1 MAEKH
6 PTLKQQQQ
14 QQRQQLIQQQQKV
27 IDERLEEFSHQR
39 QQKEQQKQEQAQQ
52 QEKPAEVEKCPE
64 CNYKTTNAA
73 YMTTHRKM
81 AHPVSA
87 RNPLCCLLCD
97 FASPDEK
104 YINAHLHVAHQIK
117 EDKKCPHCSNAFD
130 TQVCFLSDPFLLF
143 TFGHK
148 VCCFLL

>member
-14 QQRQQLIQQQQKV
+14 QLKQQQEQQRQQLLQQQQKV

-39 QQKEQQKQEQAQQ
+39 QQKEQQQQ
-52 QEKPAEVEKCPE
+52 QQQKQEKPAEVEKCPE
-64 CNYKTTNAA
+64 CTYKTTNAA

-97 FASPDEK
+97 FTSPDEK

-130 TQVCFLSDPFLLF
+130 TQVCRLSCCLF
-143 TFGHK
+143 IVYFS
-148 VCCFLL
+148 